1 MDGLKEA
8 IVYSLA
14 IHENHLSHHNYKQ
27 IKHSISTIR
36 SFSDIDIYLYF
47 SSASDIEDPFFEA
60 NRVNIIK
67 FENKFKRW
75 TNKIPSHPWNEHLH
89 HRWINAFDFFNR
101 YSYDRILYLDTDT
114 IFYKSPEDLFKKY
127 NKNIFYV
134 KKEFKDNVTQNF
146 VNLLNINPGIND
158 GQIIVSR
165 FQVNKIKENFENK
178 WVDTINKMTDTVY
191 NHLNSDTDHVFFWN
205 VSQYAIFKIILD

>member
-1 MDGLKEA
+1 M
-8 IVYSLA
+8 
-14 IHENHLSHHNYKQ
+14 
-27 IKHSISTIR
+27 
-36 SFSDIDIYLYF
+36 
-47 SSASDIEDPFFEA
+47 
-60 NRVNIIK
+60 
-67 FENKFKRW
+67 
-75 TNKIPSHPWNEHLH
+75 
-89 HRWINAFDFFNR
+89 
-101 YSYDRILYLDTDT
+101 YLDTDT

-205 VSQYAIFKIILD
+205 VSQYAIFKIILDSIEFDYFDENDIALGVAYEEMDKDQIFIHHYFSGNMIKYYRSIYDSK